1 MVGAVIVGTDSRE
14 CWLLQ
19 IPEMN
24 AHTLMV
30 NANCR
35 RVKAEASKKL
45 DQCPLKLNEIAFKK
59 VSIDAKVLSGTQ
71 KLQ

>member
-1 MVGAVIVGTDSRE
+1 
-14 CWLLQ
+14 
-19 IPEMN
+19 MN

-35 RVKAEASKKL
+35 RVKAEASRKL
-45 DQCPLKLNEIAFKK
+45 EMRPLKLNEIAFKK

-71 KLQ
+71 KLK